1 LKLAPWRTNTVNS
14 EEIVQHLLEFVANTG
29 KIPELAEPGLEKLI
43 QEAIRTFGS
52 LENALRIA
60 GLQTDST
67 KESLISKIRR
77 ILNYNPM
84 TFKDLR
90 EELDNDSRFLHASIL
105 TAVKKASDLRSIG
118 SRRSKVYFLEGQE
131 RLAQTCL
138 DKILSKVTELQ
149 DEIYNHLRQP
159 TTRGQLEKV
168 VSEITGAKKTTIAR
182 HLNDLLRNRAIYKM
196 RFAFGSRG
204 GQKYNSFDL
213 FGDLSGKMYFCR
225 FDCPNEVGHFTVKN
239 IPREKLGITG
249 FRSSLTRHLKR
260 ILPKDVF
267 HLVDKELDVLA
278 QEEGKY
284 IPIHIRRNHIP
295 IHMRK
300 KQTHT
305 PSTLEEKPRKDELD
319 RFVVE
324 KKSCGQQPKKTA
336 DIFSLE
342 VHIPNEAIAYC
353 TRCEKL
359 FYYRDAWEKHK
370 KECHEINENQS

>member
-1 LKLAPWRTNTVNS
+1 
-14 EEIVQHLLEFVANTG
+14 
-29 KIPELAEPGLEKLI
+29 
-43 QEAIRTFGS
+43 
-52 LENALRIA
+52 
-60 GLQTDST
+60 
-67 KESLISKIRR
+67 
-77 ILNYNPM
+77 M
-84 TFKDLR
+84 TLKDLR
-90 EELDNDSRFLHASIL
+90 GELDKDSRFSNSGLSARIS
-105 TAVKKASDLRSIG
+105 TAVKNASDLRSIG
-118 SRRSKVYFLEGQE
+118 SRRSRIYFLEGQE

-182 HLNDLLRNRAIYKM
+182 HLKDFLWNRVIYKVK
-196 RFAFGSRG
+196 FVSGCRG
-204 GQKYNSFDL
+204 GKKYNSFDL
-213 FGDLSGKMYFCR
+213 FGDLTGKTYFCR

-239 IPREKLGITG
+239 IPREKLGIRG
-249 FRSSLTRHLKR
+249 FRSSLTHHLKR
-260 ILPKDVF
+260 MLPKDVF
-267 HLVDKELDVLA
+267 HLVNKELDVLA

-284 IPIHIRRNHIP
+284 IP

-305 PSTLEEKPRKDELD
+305 PSTLEEKPRKDEPD

-370 KECHEINENQS
+370 KECHEIDENQS